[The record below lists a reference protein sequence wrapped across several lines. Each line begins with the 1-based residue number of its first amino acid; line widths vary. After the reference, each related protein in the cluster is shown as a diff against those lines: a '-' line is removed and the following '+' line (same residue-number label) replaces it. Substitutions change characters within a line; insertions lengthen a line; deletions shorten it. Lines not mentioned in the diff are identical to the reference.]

1 MIEIMKA
8 SAGSGK
14 TYNLAK
20 KYIRILLESD
30 NRTEYRNILAVTFTN
45 KATDEMKSRI
55 IKELDVLARDPSES
69 PYYDEFVQLPKMHG
83 KGLQAKSNEILC
95 NILHDYS
102 AFSVSTI
109 DKFFQRTLKAF
120 SKEIGQFASY
130 QVELDKDSLVT
141 ESVDRILDSLTEKD
155 TKMLKWLTDDVH
167 EQLLSNGQFSLDQ
180 GLYNTAKS
188 IKTDSYRDLV
198 ERYGIDEKKVF
209 SKENLE
215 NIRIKCQELVKR
227 YKSRLSDAANKVLE
241 VMKSAGVDPSQSN
254 RQFLCVVENYSD
266 PDMRDPISM
275 PTPSF
280 LTKAADCDQWFT
292 KASAPSFLPL
302 LAGKLDG
309 PLTEFCKLFEEEFNF
324 YNTAIL
330 IKDQIYELGIVR
342 ELNEQFAALMKEKN
356 VLSIDDSNHIL
367 KNIIDGSDTPFIYE
381 KIGVRFEHFLLDEFQ
396 DTSNVQWANFQP
408 LLADSNASGNY
419 NMVVGDVKQSIYRWR
434 GSDWNLLKKEIV
446 KQFPEHID
454 NPLASNFRSLRN
466 IVEFNNGFYPFAAQM
481 LDAANKPGSSVIS
494 DIYSDVRQ
502 NVSAKDPALGNVDII
517 FADKD
522 IQEASILSE
531 IAKVKDAGGKYG
543 DIAIIVRTNGV
554 GSGVATLLIDNKIPV
569 VSDDS
574 LDVKSSVTVRRLAS
588 LLSYANNPKDTLNA
602 ALAAGLGIETPANY
616 HSLIDLC
623 EELLRGLKSYDSE
636 LFKGDVTYIQSFMD
650 DLQDWVSINGNSLAD
665 FLKYW
670 DGANPKISSPEGLD
684 AVRIITIHKAKGLAF
699 PYVIFPYAQKVET
712 FPKSSYMRPIYNWCY
727 PRTEGTEMDF
737 AKGIYRVELTSNQSY
752 TLFNEDYEREQE
764 MQFIDSLNT
773 FYVATTRAEK
783 GMSIIALTPSKKCV
797 EACKNNDVTIF
808 DFKDISE
815 ILYWYS
821 VRKGLDLRFEHSKVS
836 DRNGSTE
843 TFKLGSRYDF
853 THLSRVTNDGFVAL
867 EADYPSIPL
876 NTGKERLSFNK
887 DSVDF
892 FSDGEAGVEASTRI
906 RGIVLHNIL
915 SKVIVPDD
923 LDGAIEAAFLKGEI
937 NEDEKARIKVLLA
950 KGIEDAKARGWFPDD
965 PSYVRNE
972 ASLLDTDG
980 QVYRPDR
987 VIFSDNGVIIVDYKF
1002 AEQKESYL
1010 RQIGRYAAI
1019 YRRMGYYNVSATLW
1033 YVDSGEVVN
1042 SSELF

>member
-20 KYIRILLESD
+20 KYIGILLESD

-55 IKELDVLARDPSES
+55 IKELDVLAMDPSKS
-69 PYYDEFVQLPKMHG
+69 PYYNEFIQLPKMQEG
-83 KGLQAKSNEILC
+83 GLQAKSNEILC

-102 AFSVSTI
+102 AFSISTI

-167 EQLLSNGQFSLDQ
+167 EQLLSKGQFSLDQ

-215 NIRIKCQELVKR
+215 NIRIQCFELIKR
-227 YKSRLSDAANKVLE
+227 YKSRLADAANKVLE
-241 VMKSAGVDPSQSN
+241 VMKSSGVDPFQSN
-254 RQFLCVVENYSD
+254 RQFLCVLEDYTD
-266 PDMRDPISM
+266 PSMADPISM
-275 PTPSF
+275 PKNSF
-280 LTKAADCDQWFT
+280 LSRAADSNLWFT
-292 KASAPSFLPL
+292 KAFAPSFLPL
-302 LAGKLDG
+302 LAGKMDG
-309 PLTEFCKLFEEEFNF
+309 PLNDFCKLFEDEYNV
-324 YNTAIL
+324 YNTAVL
-330 IKDQIYELGIVR
+330 IKDQIYDLGIVR
-342 ELNEQFAALMKEKN
+342 ELNEQFTALMKEKN

-434 GSDWNLLKKEIV
+434 GSDWNLLNKEIV
-446 KQFPEHID
+446 KQFPDHIE
-454 NPLASNFRSLRN
+454 NPLLSNFRSLRN
-466 IVEFNNGFYPFAAQM
+466 IVEFNNGFYPFAAKM
-481 LDAANKPGSSVIS
+481 LDTVHKSGSSVIS

-502 NVSAKDPALGNVDII
+502 TVSVEDQALGNLDII
-517 FADKD
+517 FADKNL
-522 IQEASILSE
+522 QENCILSE
-531 IAKVKDAGGKYG
+531 ISKVKDAGGRYG

-554 GSGVATLLIDNKIPV
+554 GSDVAALLIDNKIPV

-588 LLSYANNPKDTLNA
+588 LLSYANNPKDKLNA
-602 ALAAGLGIETPANY
+602 ALAADLGIEAHANY
-616 HSLIDLC
+616 HSLADLC
-623 EELLRGLKSYDSE
+623 EDLLRGLKSYDPE

-650 DLQDWVSINGNSLAD
+650 DLQDWVSINGNSLTD

-670 DGANPKISSPEGLD
+670 DEANPKISSPEGLD
-684 AVRIITIHKAKGLAF
+684 SVRIITIHKAKGLAF

-712 FPKSSYMRPIYNWCY
+712 FPKSSAIRPIYNWCY
-727 PRTEGTEMDF
+727 PRTEGTEMEF
-737 AKGIYRVELTSNQSY
+737 AKGIYRVELTTNQPN
-752 TLFNEDYEREQE
+752 TLFSEDYEREQE

-783 GMSIIALTPSKKCV
+783 GMSIIAITPSKKCI
-797 EACKNNDVTIF
+797 EACKNNEMTTF

-821 VRKGLDLRFEHSKVS
+821 IRKGLDLRFEHSKVS
-836 DRNGSTE
+836 SENGSTE
-843 TFKLGSRYDF
+843 TFTMGERYDF
-853 THLSRVTNDGFVAL
+853 TRLSRATNDRFVAL
-867 EADYPSIPL
+867 EADYPSTPL

-892 FSDGEAGVEASTRI
+892 FSDGEVGVEASTRV
-906 RGIVLHNIL
+906 RGTVLHNIL

-923 LDGAIEAAFLKGEI
+923 LDGAIESAFLKGEI
-937 NEDEKARIKVLLA
+937 NEDDKVKIKVLLA
-950 KGIEDAKARGWFPDD
+950 KGIDEAKARGWFPDD
-965 PSYVRNE
+965 PSLVRNE

-987 VIFSDNGVIIVDYKF
+987 VIFSDSGVTIVDYKF

-1019 YRRMGYYNVSATLW
+1019 YRRMGYNNVSATLW
-1033 YVDSGEVVN
+1033 YVDAGEVVN